1 MSDLEQ
7 RVRGYMAACTAGDAD
22 LIASFFTPH
31 AVHYFPPGMYGGPW
45 AGARQIA
52 ERWAEAVRERGS
64 SWTVD
69 AIVVDEPR
77 RQAVCEWTHVKAGA
91 DVLRPAEAPH
101 HTARVVLRG
110 AEWYEFDESGLIT
123 EIRAYYASPQA
134 EGLDR
139 LELGGFDYAGRGYP
153 MPG

>member
-7 RVRGYMAACTAGDAD
+7 RVRGYMAACTAGDAE
-22 LIASFFTPH
+22 LIASFFAPD

-45 AGARQIA
+45 AGAALIA

-69 AIVVDEPR
+69 ALVVDERR
-77 RQAVCEWTHVKAGA
+77 RQAVCEWTHVKAS
-91 DVLRPAEAPH
+91 
-101 HTARVVLRG
+101 ARVVLRG

-134 EGLDR
+134 DGLDR
-139 LELGGFDYAGRGYP
+139 LELGGFDYAARGYP